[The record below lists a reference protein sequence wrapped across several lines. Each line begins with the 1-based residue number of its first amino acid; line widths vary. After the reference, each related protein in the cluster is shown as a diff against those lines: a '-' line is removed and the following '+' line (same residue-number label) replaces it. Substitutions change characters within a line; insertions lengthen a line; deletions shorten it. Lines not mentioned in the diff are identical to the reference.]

1 MSYFTENSLFDKL
14 TKQIFEK
21 KSFLCVGLDPDPSK
35 MPESLVREEDFLFKF
50 NKAIVDATAQYAVAF
65 KPNLAFY
72 ECHGVPGWQALQETI
87 AYIKANY
94 PEIIVIADAKRGDI
108 GNTSKMYARAMFD
121 KLGAD
126 IVTVAPYMGSD
137 SIKPFLEYDEKAIAL
152 LALTSNAGS
161 NDFQLLETIA
171 SDYLF
176 VDVLSTS
183 AVWGTPDN
191 MMFVVGATQKS
202 SYLERVREIV
212 PNNFLL
218 IPGVGAQ
225 GGSLEEVARKCMNK
239 ACGILVNS
247 SRGIIHADNSEN
259 FAAAAAE
266 KAAQMQSEMEA
277 LLVGYGL
284 ID

>member
-1 MSYFTENSLFDKL
+1 MSYFIENSLFDKL

-72 ECHGVPGWQALQETI
+72 ECYGVSGWQALQETI

-137 SIKPFLEYDEKAIAL
+137 SIKPFLEYNGKAIAL

-176 VDVLSTS
+176 IDVLSTS

-259 FAAAAAE
+259 FATAAAE

>member
-1 MSYFTENSLFDKL
+1 M
-14 TKQIFEK
+14 
-21 KSFLCVGLDPDPSK
+21 
-35 MPESLVREEDFLFKF
+35 
-50 NKAIVDATAQYAVAF
+50 
-65 KPNLAFY
+65 
-72 ECHGVPGWQALQETI
+72 
-87 AYIKANY
+87 
-94 PEIIVIADAKRGDI
+94 
-108 GNTSKMYARAMFD
+108 
-121 KLGAD
+121 
-126 IVTVAPYMGSD
+126 
-137 SIKPFLEYDEKAIAL
+137 

-176 VDVLSTS
+176 IDVLSTS